1 MAMTLRL
8 DDELDAKLTALAAD
22 QRMSKQQ
29 LVLRVLDEY
38 IERGSRR
45 DRIRT
50 IAHQVAAENAELLRR
65 LGE

>member
-8 DDELDAKLTALAAD
+8 DEELDCKLTALAAD

-29 LVLRVLDEY
+29 LVHRVLDEY
-38 IERGSRR
+38 VERGSRR
-45 DRIRT
+45 ARIRS
-50 IAHQVAAENAELLRR
+50 IARQVAEENSGLLRR